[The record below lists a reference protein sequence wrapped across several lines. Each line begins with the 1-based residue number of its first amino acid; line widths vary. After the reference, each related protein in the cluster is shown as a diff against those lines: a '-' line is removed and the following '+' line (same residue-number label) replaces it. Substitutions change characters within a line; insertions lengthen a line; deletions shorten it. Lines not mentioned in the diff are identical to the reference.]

1 MYDGDPLAVLPPE
14 LLPSSLESLTGCLAQ
29 GYAIARGTLQPLI
42 SYRPYDLA
50 TRAAIARSALERIRA
65 ACAAPVQ
72 IESDPFETPMNR
84 ENDKAL
90 YIFRTSGVPA
100 QVLLSSALQVYAQV
114 LDELVVAGTD
124 LSAESVGCIHL
135 QFTVILE
142 LLSGRAASYE
152 PDQELPTLTVDALHL
167 GNRDPLRRWVRGHHA
182 FIVFLQWQVIFFQC
196 FRRAVEDPFGREQ
209 AVRLLK
215 LLILSM
221 RASLQAFRFTGEF
234 SREAYADIVRPTLM
248 PPLAPEG
255 MSGLNWRDHQ
265 YLLNSFTNLD
275 AAIGS
280 SDSLLLGLCA
290 SLKDE
295 FRSVYDA
302 HKLVCAHFVGTEVS
316 LVSKTSAV
324 TIIDRL
330 KEQRSRLL

>member
-1 MYDGDPLAVLPPE
+1 MYDGDQLAVLPPE
-14 LLPSSLESLTGCLAQ
+14 LLPNSLGSLTECLAQ
-29 GYAIARGTLQPLI
+29 GHEVARVALHPLTE
-42 SYRPYDLA
+42 SCPYDLA
-50 TRAAIARSALERIRA
+50 TRAAITRDALERIRA

-72 IESDPFETPMNR
+72 IESDPCETPMNR

-100 QVLLSSALQVYAQV
+100 LVLLGSAVQVYV
-114 LDELVVAGTD
+114 EILDELVTAGTD
-124 LSAESVGCIHL
+124 LSAECVGCIHL

-152 PDQELPTLTVDALHL
+152 PDRELPTLPVAALHL
-167 GNRDPLRRWVRGHHA
+167 GNHDPLRRWVRGHHA
-182 FIVFLQWQVIFFQC
+182 FIIFLQWQVIFFQC
-196 FRRAVEDPFGREQ
+196 FRRSVEDPGGREQ

-221 RASLQAFRFTGEF
+221 RASLQVFKFTGEF
-234 SREAYADIVRPTLM
+234 SKEAYADIVRPTLM
-248 PPLAPEG
+248 PPVAPEG

-275 AAIGS
+275 AAIGT
-280 SDSLLLGLCA
+280 SDSLLLRLCA

-295 FRSVYDA
+295 VRSVYDA
-302 HKLVCAHFVGTEVS
+302 HKLVCARFVGTEVS